1 MRLWDFNVFFCI
13 ACIVMFY
20 INIAR
25 AEQTMKERYP
35 ELHFRKTSFLTAI
48 STAIKVF
55 LVSICPFLNLF
66 LLYTLI
72 FRDTEL
78 IESAVQQSYD
88 QYHKDDH
95 SEVK

>member
-25 AEQTMKERYP
+25 AEKLMKERYP
-35 ELHFRKTSFLTAI
+35 ELNFGKTSFLTI
-48 STAIKVF
+48 VSTAIKVF
-55 LVSICPFLNLF
+55 LVSICPIMNLF

-72 FRDTEL
+72 FRDNEL
-78 IESAVQQSYD
+78 IESAIQQSYD
-88 QYHKDDH
+88 NYHKNDH
-95 SEVK
+95 LEAE